1 MKSYSLFLHWKQGD
15 DLAEHVDKTETLSS
29 ALRSWGGDFER
40 RRVACEK
47 IATALDGKKIDVFAG
62 THVIDLSPR
71 TKKAREA
78 CEQLVLDGFLSV
90 NDGEDS

>member
-15 DLAEHVDKTETLSS
+15 DLAEHVETTKTVSD
-29 ALRSWGGDFER
+29 ALRSWGADFER

-47 IATALDGKKIDVFAG
+47 ISSALDGKKVDVFAG
-62 THVIDLSPR
+62 THVIDFTPR

-78 CEQLVLDGFLSV
+78 CEQLVLDGLLSV
-90 NDGEDS
+90 NDGEDA